1 MQLDNRTFGQ
11 KESDNSA
18 TAEIKNVMMNNGR
31 LDKKNWTFQ
40 PNAEIK
46 KARMGENPMKDI
58 LHTRF
63 VCAVDEN

>member
-1 MQLDNRTFGQ
+1 
-11 KESDNSA
+11 
-18 TAEIKNVMMNNGR
+18 MMNNGR

-63 VCAVDEN
+63 ICAMDEN